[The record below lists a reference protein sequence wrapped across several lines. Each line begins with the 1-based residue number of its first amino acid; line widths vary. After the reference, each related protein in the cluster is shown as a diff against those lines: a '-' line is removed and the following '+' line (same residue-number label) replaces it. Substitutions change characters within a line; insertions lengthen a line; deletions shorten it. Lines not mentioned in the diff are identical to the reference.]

1 MGARGGSELD
11 RGEIDVAGVRRS
23 YWLARAPRQT
33 SQTAPPLL
41 IALHGSGMD
50 GRGMAGFTGL
60 ARRGPAAGI
69 TTVFPDGWK
78 GGWHPARPPASE
90 PGLDDARFLAELTGH
105 LEGLGAARS
114 WPVFLAGI
122 SQGARY
128 AEHVARNGLLPVTG
142 LFLVAGTALE
152 SSRRLVPTPQLRAS
166 MMLVMGTGDPAAPY
180 EGGQLTRRG
189 LSGLLLK
196 RRAAKRGEELP
207 GEDIVASAEAVV
219 ADWAAGNGI
228 AVDGITVTGS
238 IARPSIEELPAA
250 PGDLPVT
257 RKTWAKPGCHP
268 VTLYRIDGGGPGWP
282 GGPQFTP
289 ARATGKAAKHLDATG
304 LLLDMAGR
312 ETAIALGRPVFYWGE
327 IT

>member
-23 YWLARAPRQT
+23 YWLARAPRQPG
-33 SQTAPPLL
+33 QPAPPLL

-50 GRGMAGFTGL
+50 GRGMAWFTGL
-60 ARRGPAAGI
+60 AKRGPAAGI
-69 TTVFPDGWK
+69 TAVFPDGWK

-90 PGLDDARFLAELTGH
+90 PELDDARFLTELANH
-105 LEGLGAARS
+105 LEVLGAARS

-152 SSRRLVPTPQLRAS
+152 TSRRLAPMPQLRAS
-166 MMLVMGTGDPAAPY
+166 MVLVMGTGDPTAPY
-180 EGGQLTRRG
+180 EGGQLIRRG
-189 LSGLLLK
+189 LSGMLLR
-196 RRAAKRGEELP
+196 RRAARHGELP

-228 AVDGITVTGS
+228 AVGGITVTGS

-257 RKTWAKPGCHP
+257 RTTWVKPGCHP
-268 VTLYRIDGGGPGWP
+268 VTLYRIDGGGHGWP
-282 GGPQFTP
+282 GGPQFMP
-289 ARATGKAAKHLDATG
+289 ARAIGKIAKHLDTTG

-312 ETAIALGRPVFYWGE
+312 ETAIALGRHVFDWGE
-327 IT
+327 IA